1 MKNQLEKNNK
11 TYSDLKNLQ
20 KILKQNRILGF
31 DFNVVQSEFHASDA
45 HEKCD
50 LVSNNKFTRII
61 DIYSSGRICGWVI
74 LFKDLK
80 KKNIIFGK
88 GFFHD
93 KIYLKEYQK
102 IASNSYINI
111 LYNSGI
117 IGFIPIMFFFIF
129 INRKYEMIYEL
140 YSQFNY
146 YDFLKFNLM
155 LYLLLRSFFEDT
167 FAFVSID
174 LILFLTCYV
183 NLSNKMKII
192 LKK

>member
-1 MKNQLEKNNK
+1 M
-11 TYSDLKNLQ
+11 
-20 KILKQNRILGF
+20 
-31 DFNVVQSEFHASDA
+31 
-45 HEKCD
+45 
-50 LVSNNKFTRII
+50 SNNKFTRII

-146 YDFLKFNLM
+146 YDF
-155 LYLLLRSFFEDT
+155 
-167 FAFVSID
+167 
-174 LILFLTCYV
+174 
-183 NLSNKMKII
+183 
-192 LKK
+192 